1 MEIIK
6 QDYAKKLVMEAP
18 SNKTTQ
24 KDAWRLALLKIIK
37 MYQNMET
44 HIIKDTIV

>member
-1 MEIIK
+1 MVIILPHSANITALIQIIMEIIK

-24 KDAWRLALLKIIK
+24 KDA
-37 MYQNMET
+37 
-44 HIIKDTIV
+44 